1 MQVLSRHFV
10 KNIIGQTL
18 VDIKICHTCF
28 PDNYTSHYR
37 KKGEDMY
44 DEILFIFENGY
55 QLRISSDI
63 DYMVLSEQPSWL
75 KMQKFSKDYWNS
87 FSRYN
92 EEENKP
98 SFSELI
104 ANSVPKENSNLQ
116 IITKLIYGLDLDIGF
131 DCNNTNSSLWIAE
144 SMNWV
149 PNIFYFLE
157 AIIYSKETEIF
168 FYCDEE
174 GRDSFLYVQTIN
186 DKKIRFIHL
195 SDKRYIG
202 EHILNDFNIK
212 QDVIIDKR
220 EFVEKFYS
228 AIKKAVATVTI
239 DELNEE
245 GWGHLLNDEYEL
257 LKKGSKIIEI
267 FLEVNN

>member
-1 MQVLSRHFV
+1 MRE
-10 KNIIGQTL
+10 
-18 VDIKICHTCF
+18 
-28 PDNYTSHYR
+28 PYTQDFSLY
-37 KKGEDMY
+37 
-44 DEILFIFENGY
+44 
-55 QLRISSDI
+55 
-63 DYMVLSEQPSWL
+63 EQAHWL
-75 KMQKFSKDYWNS
+75 KVQKFSKDYWNS

-104 ANSVPKENSNLQ
+104 ASSVPKENSNLQ

-202 EHILNDFNIK
+202 EHTLNDFNIK